1 MKLKAVKQDQ
11 NFMIHQKVLYETATE
26 MTRQACIQAEKIED
40 IDLKEHLEL
49 LEYKELAKNDWDPFP
64 LYNISEGADFVSS
77 LFKRYLDDIRIR
89 KKEAEFGIPPPSVL
103 LRKTVRLNE
112 IDLMIEEVQE
122 KSIGI
127 AGSAE
132 EMAEK
137 L

>member
-1 MKLKAVKQDQ
+1 MQ
-11 NFMIHQKVLYETATE
+11 
-26 MTRQACIQAEKIED
+26 D

-64 LYNISEGADFVSS
+64 LTDIAEGSDFVGH
-77 LFKRYLDDIRIR
+77 LMDRYLEDIRVR
-89 KKEAEFGIPPPSVL
+89 KKEAEFGKPPPSVL
-103 LRKTVRLNE
+103 LRKTVRLSE

-127 AGSAE
+127 ATSAE